1 MDKTWIIIIC
11 IIAFAVF
18 ICFLLAVANYS
29 YDKFMDKY
37 QKLNRRSIRN
47 EVTPMQFVAMLDSQ
61 IFNGNLSVVQID
73 KVAGDAYSSGRLFLS
88 TQTINNPSIASYTI
102 IAHEIGHA
110 KQDIEGNKI
119 KRLNFL
125 RRLGRLIGFLMS
137 PLLIAG
143 LIMLFLGEMYTIIG
157 YVLLACGV
165 GIFILA
171 LVIKIMTISIEKDAS
186 KKAVEFLDM
195 ILNEEE
201 LRIAKKFLNDAR
213 MTYWADFLK
222 IILGWTAMS
231 KKGKLFN

>member
-29 YDKFMDKY
+29 YDKFMEKY
-37 QKLNRRSIRN
+37 KKLNRMPIRN
-47 EVTPMQFVAMLDSQ
+47 EATPMQFVAMLDSQ
-61 IFNGNLSVVQID
+61 IFNSNLSVVQID

-125 RRLGRLIGFLMS
+125 RKLGRLIGFLMS

-157 YVLLACGV
+157 YVLLGCGV
-165 GIFILA
+165 GIFVLA

-186 KKAVEFLDM
+186 KKAVEFLNM